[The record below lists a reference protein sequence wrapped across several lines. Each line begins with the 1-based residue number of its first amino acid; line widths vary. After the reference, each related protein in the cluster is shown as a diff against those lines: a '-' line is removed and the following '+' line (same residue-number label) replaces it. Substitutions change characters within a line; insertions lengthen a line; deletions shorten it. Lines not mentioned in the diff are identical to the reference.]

1 MPLDSQT
8 LSTQTLSTQTLSTQT
23 LSTYA
28 LLSLGKHP
36 TSGRHRRSNEDAQA
50 FEMAAKLGNCLGL
63 HAGQGS
69 NTEHLRPFLGM
80 GIAPVSLLDIESAS
94 DPVQAFSSYFKQ
106 NKFDVILTGS
116 RAEDGESSG
125 MLPYLLAQALDI
137 PVVSQVCDANIEM
150 PLTTNIL
157 LTITQ
162 ALPRGARRS
171 LTIQTPCILILDSS
185 APPARQSAFGPA
197 NRGTIEEIQGYSQH
211 DDIAAAFHFEPAQ
224 KKPKRMK
231 KIKATTAAERFKA
244 ATASQAKGGQIITP
258 KTSEEGAQAILNLL
272 KEEGLVQV

>member
-1 MPLDSQT
+1 MLLDSETLSTQT
-8 LSTQTLSTQTLSTQT
+8 SSTQTLSTQTLSTH
-23 LSTYA
+23 A

-36 TSGRHRRSNEDAQA
+36 LSGRNRRSNEDAQA
-50 FEMAAKLGNCLGL
+50 FEMAAKLGSCRGL
-63 HAGQGS
+63 HVGQYS
-69 NTEHLRPFLGM
+69 DAEQLRPFLGM
-80 GIAPVSLLDIESAS
+80 DIAPVAILDIDLNA
-94 DPVQAFSSYFKQ
+94 DPVQALTAYFKQ
-106 NKFDVILTGS
+106 TQFDVILTGS

-137 PVVSQVCDANIEM
+137 PIVSQVCDANIEM
-150 PLTTNIL
+150 PLTTHIV

-185 APPARQSAFGPA
+185 APPARQSAFGPT
-197 NRGTIEEIQGYSQH
+197 NRGTIERIQGYSQH
-211 DDIAAAFHFEPAQ
+211 DDIASTFSFEPAQ

-258 KTSEEGAQAILNLL
+258 KTSEEGAQAILDLL
-272 KEEGLVQV
+272 KEEGLVNA